1 MLSNYRKVDPELM
14 SHSLR
19 FLLSQSA
26 IIFSNLLLL
35 ELSSNVLHFEVL
47 QRNGIVASRN
57 PTEGG
62 QQKPCP
68 SVRILQ
74 KPRRRCDKEFCYL
87 DSQSYYRR
95 LQGLPY
101 EAYNTFAFH
110 LPTSF
115 AYNVNGPSACQ
126 CIDHCQNLYP
136 LGLFNC

>member
-57 PTEGG
+57 PAEGG
-62 QQKPCP
+62 
-68 SVRILQ
+68 
-74 KPRRRCDKEFCYL
+74 
-87 DSQSYYRR
+87 
-95 LQGLPY
+95 
-101 EAYNTFAFH
+101 
-110 LPTSF
+110 
-115 AYNVNGPSACQ
+115 
-126 CIDHCQNLYP
+126 
-136 LGLFNC
+136 